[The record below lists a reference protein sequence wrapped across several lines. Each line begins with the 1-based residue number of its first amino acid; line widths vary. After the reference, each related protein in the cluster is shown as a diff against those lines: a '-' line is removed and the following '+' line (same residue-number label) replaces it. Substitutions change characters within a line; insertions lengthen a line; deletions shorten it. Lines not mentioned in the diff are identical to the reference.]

1 MLCYES
7 ENEPFGRE
15 KGTNIESGLP
25 LALALF
31 CQIIRLIFYAIA
43 RCQCAIV
50 GVEDAA
56 SHPVVVDLLEGLV
69 ADRALEDDALEG
81 LALVARHQ
89 LHTDHLA
96 LTHRH
101 VAEHLESQG
110 NFILPG

>member
-1 MLCYES
+1 MQNRS
-7 ENEPFGRE
+7 IKHINH
-15 KGTNIESGLP
+15 NISIN
-25 LALALF
+25 
-31 CQIIRLIFYAIA
+31 IILSNHRLIFYAIA